1 MEYLE
6 IVLMFLKA
14 FAVGGIICLIAQ
26 IVINFTEL
34 TAGKILVLFMLA
46 GVALTAL
53 GLYQPLVEFA
63 GAGASVPIS
72 GFGYLLANGAMKGAQ
87 KGLFQALTGPLA
99 AASRFTVVRRRTA
112 SAAWFTASLAWP
124 TAMRQISDTLEK
136 MASRSLWEAPAS
148 K

>member
-34 TAGKILVLFMLA
+34 TAGKILVFFMLA

-99 AASRFTVVRRRTA
+99 AASAGV
-112 SAAWFTASLAWP
+112 SAAVIFSF
-124 TAMRQISDTLEK
+124 I
-136 MASRSLWEAPAS
+136 MALIFKSHT
-148 K
+148 KHN